1 MTVWLG
7 RREKG
12 GKRVEEEEWL
22 ESVDWSEVARE
33 KFRRSTEDV
42 ELGKG
47 GVNEEMEKLI
57 ERIKGAVRVK
67 RWRRK
72 GEGRRGWWDGE
83 YRRKK
88 RGGEGI
94 ERMEERG

>member
-1 MTVWLG
+1 
-7 RREKG
+7 
-12 GKRVEEEEWL
+12 
-22 ESVDWSEVARE
+22 VARE
-33 KFRRSTEDV
+33 EFRRSTEEV

-57 ERIKGAVRVK
+57 ERIKGAVRIK

-88 RGGEGI
+88 REVERALREWRRGDRGREDYRREKGI
-94 ERMEERG
+94 